1 MAAELTD
8 EEKSK
13 DEFFQRIALI
23 GEEMI
28 AAHGREFAVGAFVL
42 AARWISEGRM
52 GAKAAHKIE
61 AKSAPEFRPARTQ

>member
-1 MAAELTD
+1 
-8 EEKSK
+8 
-13 DEFFQRIALI
+13 
-23 GEEMI
+23 MI